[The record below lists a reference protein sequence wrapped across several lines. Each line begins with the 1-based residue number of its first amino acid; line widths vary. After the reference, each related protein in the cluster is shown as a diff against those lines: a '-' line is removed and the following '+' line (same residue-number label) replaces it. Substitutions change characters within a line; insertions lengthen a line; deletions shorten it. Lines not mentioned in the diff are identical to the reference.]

1 MRSQA
6 GLGGGILAGTQQ
18 RNATLP
24 GSPTQ
29 QTLKGLN
36 KTAKGTTRPMG
47 ATLPVRACIAM
58 HNHALPCLPCLAF
71 LALPCLALPSLP
83 CLALP
88 CLALPCL
95 ALPCFVLPGSA
106 LYCIACRGIACYP
119 CCRLSGIHLLW
130 RWSSGHKT
138 FPAALTTM
146 GSRHHRFPAQTE
158 LATCKV
164 VLARA
169 D

>member
-1 MRSQA
+1 MTMRSQA

-95 ALPCFVLPGSA
+95 ALPCLALCCLALHCTALHAVALHATHAVAFLAYICCGGGPLVTRHFQLP
-106 LYCIACRGIACYP
+106 
-119 CCRLSGIHLLW
+119 
-130 RWSSGHKT
+130 
-138 FPAALTTM
+138 
-146 GSRHHRFPAQTE
+146 
-158 LATCKV
+158 
-164 VLARA
+164 
-169 D
+169 